1 MSQEELSSIKE
12 ALTRIEKALV
22 GDPEMGHTGIAERLK
37 SVEDQARE
45 TDRKLLIWSGAF
57 TGGWMLISLMLTWL
71 KGKLFP

>member
-22 GDPEMGHTGIAERLK
+22 GDPAMGHTGIAERLK

-45 TDRKLLIWSGAF
+45 TDRKLLVWSGIF
-57 TGGWMLISLMLTWL
+57 TGGWMLFSLLLTWL
-71 KGKLFP
+71 KGKLLP